1 MAEQV
6 LEGYEKLDIATSR
19 ERELKYS
26 VQGRESSQQ
35 CQTLRSTGEL

>member
-6 LEGYEKLDIATSR
+6 LKGYEKLDMATSR

-26 VQGRESSQQ
+26 IQARDSSQ
-35 CQTLRSTGEL
+35 